1 MTSTD
6 ANWLDWPNGWWVE
19 HVTKTT
25 STNTDLYELAQHGAP
40 AHTVIAADFQT
51 AGRGRLDR
59 TWEAVRGA
67 NLLVSLLF
75 REIPFRD
82 APRPQHNFTQIVGL
96 ATVRACEQL
105 VGVRPSLKWP
115 NDLLINGRKLSGLL
129 AAGGPDFVVV
139 GIGINV
145 NWAPDGAIALAEVAP
160 GVKLHPA
167 DLLRLLLSN
176 IDELEQLS
184 IDALHELYSASLATV
199 GATVRV
205 DRTDHTVLTGQAVGV
220 EGDGRLVVVDESGVT
235 HLIDTGDIVHLR
247 TT

>member
-1 MTSTD
+1 MTSAD

-19 HVTKTT
+19 HVAETT
-25 STNTDLYELAQHGAP
+25 STNNDLYERAQHGAP

-75 REIPFRD
+75 RETSFRD
-82 APRPQHNFTQIVGL
+82 APRSQHNFTQIVGL
-96 ATVRACEQL
+96 AGARACEQL

-145 NWAPDGAIALAEVAP
+145 NWAPDGAIALTEVAP
-160 GVKLHPA
+160 GVRLHPA

-184 IDALHELYSASLATV
+184 TDALHELYSASLTTI
-199 GATVRV
+199 GANVQV
-205 DRTDHTVLTGQAVGV
+205 DRPDGTVLTGCAVSV
-220 EGDGRLVVVDESGVT
+220 KRDGRLAVVDERGVT

>member
-1 MTSTD
+1 MTSAD
-6 ANWLDWPNGWWVE
+6 ANWLNWPDGWWVE
-19 HVTKTT
+19 HVNETT
-25 STNTDLYELAQHGAP
+25 STNIDLFDRAQLGAP
-40 AHTVIAADFQT
+40 THSVIAADFQT

-75 REIPFRD
+75 RD
-82 APRPQHNFTQIVGL
+82 LNRPQHHFTQIVGL
-96 ATVRACEQL
+96 SAVRACQQM
-105 VGVRPSLKWP
+105 VGVLPEMKWP

-129 AAGGPDFVVV
+129 AAVGKDFVVV
-139 GIGINV
+139 GIGINM
-145 NWAPDGAIALAEVAP
+145 NWAPDDAISLSEV
-160 GVKLHPA
+160 VTNSWLDPA

-176 IDELEQLS
+176 IDELEQIS
-184 IDALHELYSASLATV
+184 KDELHKLYSASLATI

-205 DRTDHTVLTGQAVGV
+205 DRADNTVLVGRAVSV
-220 EGDGRLVVVDESGVT
+220 IGDGRLAVVDDKGVT

>member
-1 MTSTD
+1 MTSAD

-19 HVTKTT
+19 HVAETT
-25 STNTDLYELAQHGAP
+25 STNTDLYERAIHGAP

-75 REIPFRD
+75 RGTSRSQF
-82 APRPQHNFTQIVGL
+82 NFTQIVGL
-96 ATVRACEQL
+96 AAARACEQL

-115 NDLLINGRKLSGLL
+115 NDLLVNNRKLSGLL
-129 AAGGPDFVVV
+129 AVGGPDFVVV

-145 NWAPDGAIALAEVAP
+145 NWAPDGATALSEMAP
-160 GVKLHPA
+160 ESRLHPA
-167 DLLRLLLSN
+167 DLLRLLLVN
-176 IDELEQLS
+176 IDQLEQLS
-184 IDALHELYSASLATV
+184 TDVVHELYSASLTTI
-199 GATVRV
+199 GTTVRV
-205 DRTDHTVLTGQAVGV
+205 DRADRTVLTGCAVSV
-220 EGDGRLVVVDESGVT
+220 KRDGRLAVVDERGVT

>member
-19 HVTKTT
+19 HIAETT
-25 STNTDLYELAQHGAP
+25 STNTDLYERAQHGAP

-75 REIPFRD
+75 RETSR
-82 APRPQHNFTQIVGL
+82 AQHNFTQMVGL
-96 ATVRACEQL
+96 AAVRACERL
-105 VGVRPSLKWP
+105 VGIRPDLKWP
-115 NDLLINGRKLSGLL
+115 NDLLIHGRKLSGLL

-145 NWAPDGAIALAEVAP
+145 NWAPDGAIALTQVAP

-184 IDALHELYSASLATV
+184 IDALHDLYSASLATV

-205 DRTDHTVLTGQAVGV
+205 DRTDGTVLTGQAVGV

>member
-1 MTSTD
+1 MTSAD

-19 HVTKTT
+19 HVTETT
-25 STNTDLYELAQHGAP
+25 STNTDLYERAQHGAP

-75 REIPFRD
+75 RETSR
-82 APRPQHNFTQIVGL
+82 AQHNFTQMVGL
-96 ATVRACEQL
+96 AAIQACEQL
-105 VGVRPSLKWP
+105 VGIRPDLKWP
-115 NDLLINGRKLSGLL
+115 NDLLISGRKLSGLL
-129 AAGGPDFVVV
+129 AAGGLDFVVV

-176 IDELEQLS
+176 IGELEQFS
-184 IDALHELYSASLATV
+184 IDALHELYSASLTTI
-199 GATVRV
+199 GANVQV
-205 DRTDHTVLTGQAVGV
+205 DRPDGTVLTGCAVGV

>member
-1 MTSTD
+1 MTSAD

-19 HVTKTT
+19 HVAETT
-25 STNTDLYELAQHGAP
+25 STNTDLCERAQHGAP

-75 REIPFRD
+75 REMPFRD

-96 ATVRACEQL
+96 AAVRACEQL

-129 AAGGPDFVVV
+129 AAGSPDFVVV

-145 NWAPDGAIALAEVAP
+145 NWAPDGAIALTEVAP

-184 IDALHELYSASLATV
+184 ADALHELYSASLTTV
-199 GATVRV
+199 GANVQV
-205 DRTDHTVLTGQAVGV
+205 DRPDGTVLTGCAVSV
-220 EGDGRLVVVDESGVT
+220 KRDGRLAVIDERGVT

>member
-6 ANWLDWPNGWWVE
+6 ANWVDWPNGWWVE
-19 HVTKTT
+19 HVAETA
-25 STNTDLYELAQHGAP
+25 STNSDLYDQAQQGAP
-40 AHTVIAADFQT
+40 THTVIAADFQT

-67 NLLVSLLF
+67 NLLVSVLF
-75 REIPFRD
+75 RD
-82 APRPQHNFTQIVGL
+82 SSRPQHNFTQIVGL
-96 ATVRACEQL
+96 AAVRACEQL
-105 VGVRPSLKWP
+105 VGVRPDLKWP
-115 NDLLINGRKLSGLL
+115 NDLLVNGRKLSGLL

-145 NWAPDGAIALAEVAP
+145 NWAPDGATSLSEIAPDARSY
-160 GVKLHPA
+160 PA
-167 DLLRLLLSN
+167 DLLRLLLLN

-184 IDALHELYSASLATV
+184 IESLHNLYSASLATI
-199 GATVRV
+199 GASVRV
-205 DRTDHTVLTGQAVGV
+205 ERTDRTVLTGRAVGV
-220 EGDGRLVVVDESGVT
+220 KHDGRLKIVDEHGMT